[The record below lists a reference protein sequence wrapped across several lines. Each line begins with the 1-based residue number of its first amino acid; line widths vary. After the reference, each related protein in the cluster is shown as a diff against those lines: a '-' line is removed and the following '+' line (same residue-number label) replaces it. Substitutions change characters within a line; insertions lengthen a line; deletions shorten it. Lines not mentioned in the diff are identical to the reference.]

1 MDDESGEG
9 GMAGKRRGDIIA
21 RLRQRIVTAFHL
33 GLISAGDRLPSS
45 RRLAREF
52 RANERVILA
61 AYRVLASEGLV
72 EFRPRSGVYLSSPT
86 APEAPVFPGF
96 TDWALD
102 ILANGL
108 AHEIPPVELPRL
120 LTKLLKTVRLRAA
133 CIECNDDHV
142 DALCSEMSRD
152 YGLISAPVDLDELH
166 RPATTKAL
174 RAADVLVTTSFHAD
188 IVGGLAEKLGKPWI
202 AVSWRP
208 DVMAE
213 VARLLRTRPV
223 YFIGTDPRLA
233 SKLHL
238 LFPSRAERANVRLL
252 LTGDAG
258 VTSIPGAAPI
268 YLTTLARKALGSSAK
283 RVHGVP
289 LGRLL
294 VPESAR
300 AVLGLV
306 IRSNLSALDGLANA
320 EPSRDRSRPALES

>member
-1 MDDESGEG
+1 
-9 GMAGKRRGDIIA
+9 
-21 RLRQRIVTAFHL
+21 VTAFHL
-33 GLISAGDRLPSS
+33 GIISAGDRLPSS
-45 RRLAREF
+45 RSLAREF

-61 AYRVLASEGLV
+61 AYRALASEGLV
-72 EFRPRSGVYLSSPT
+72 EFRPRSGVYLSSGI
-86 APEAPVFPGF
+86 APKASVFPGF
-96 TDWALD
+96 ADWALD

-108 AHEIPPVELPRL
+108 AHGIPAVELPRL
-120 LTKLLKTVRLRAA
+120 LAKLLRTVRLRAA

-142 DALCSEMSRD
+142 DTLCEEMSRD
-152 YGLISAPVDLDELH
+152 YGLTSVPVDLDELH

-174 RAADVLVTTSFHAD
+174 VAADLLVTTSFHAD
-188 IVGGLAEKLGKPWI
+188 VVGALAEKLGKPWI

-233 SKLHL
+233 SKLRL
-238 LFPSRAERANVRLL
+238 LFPSRAERANLRLL
-252 LTGDAG
+252 LTGDADLS
-258 VTSIPGAAPI
+258 SIPNATPI
-268 YLTTLARKALGSSAK
+268 YLTTLARKTLGSSAQ
-283 RVHGVP
+283 RLPAVP

-306 IRSNLSALDGLANA
+306 IRSNVSALDGFA
-320 EPSRDRSRPALES
+320 SRES